1 MNPTKDTTVGMVR
14 LDADAE
20 ARFLAHVKRA
30 GGRVLTT
37 GDGDTSTAEAVNAV
51 LEAVQR
57 TLAVLEHVLTPDDL
71 PPVLQDVVPRDL
83 SA

>member
-1 MNPTKDTTVGMVR
+1 MHPTKDTTVGTVY

-37 GDGDTSTAEAVNAV
+37 GDESTAEAVGAA

-71 PPVLQDVVPRDL
+71 PAIVQDVVPRDL

>member
-1 MNPTKDTTVGMVR
+1 MHPTKDTTVGTVELTAAAELRLQSAVR
-14 LDADAE
+14 RL
-20 ARFLAHVKRA
+20 
-30 GGRVLTT
+30 GGAVLTT
-37 GDGDTSTAEAVNAV
+37 GENSAAEAVAGA

-71 PPVLQDVVPRDL
+71 PAIVQDVVPRDL